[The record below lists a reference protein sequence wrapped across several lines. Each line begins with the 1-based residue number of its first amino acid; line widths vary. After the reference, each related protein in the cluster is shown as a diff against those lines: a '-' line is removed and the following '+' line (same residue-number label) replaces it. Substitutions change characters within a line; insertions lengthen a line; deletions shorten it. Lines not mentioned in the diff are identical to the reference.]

1 MVQCLGIPGNDSVKK
16 INKIQTSFPR
26 LINQIGFGETME
38 SVFFRHSWNPI
49 AEVFR
54 SVHPSTV
61 IGIIAKDLNILFEIN
76 SEKMKMRKSQ
86 DHRTS
91 ILKFKS

>member
-1 MVQCLGIPGNDSVKK
+1 MVQYLGISGNNVVKK
-16 INKIQTSFPR
+16 INKIQTFDKTFPR

-38 SVFFRHSWNPI
+38 SVFFRHSWDLI
-49 AEVFR
+49 AEVFI

-76 SEKMKMRKSQ
+76 SEKK
-86 DHRTS
+86 
-91 ILKFKS
+91 